1 MAKAPSTPRVRAHR
15 QRRRRGVFCVQ
26 VPVDKIAIEA
36 LVRMEYL
43 PEARQ
48 QDVRA
53 VQEAVEN
60 YVADAAFM
68 MVG

>member
-15 QRRRRGVFCVQ
+15 QRRRRGVFYVQ
-26 VPVDKIAIEA
+26 VPVGKIAIEA

-48 QDVRA
+48 QDAIV

-60 YVADAAFM
+60 YVADAPFM
-68 MVG
+68 IVG